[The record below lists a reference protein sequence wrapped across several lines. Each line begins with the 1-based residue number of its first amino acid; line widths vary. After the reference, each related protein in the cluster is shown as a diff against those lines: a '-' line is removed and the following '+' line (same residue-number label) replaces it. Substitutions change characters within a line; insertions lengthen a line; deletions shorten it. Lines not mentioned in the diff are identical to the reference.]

1 MNGVA
6 NVLSPLAT
14 TFSAEGFSMSLRR
27 SFAVYLSA
35 LFLTLAATSFASDE
49 ASSEERRLERLIL
62 KVNERVAAEYGV
74 LKPEA
79 ITKER
84 VFEAIEVAIERIA
97 ESDKHDRREIVQ
109 ALQRVLAE
117 ERLPDG
123 YNFYLSPT
131 SHGFKPTSLKE
142 GELSK
147 RRVTLSYYLS
157 VPVAVGRVSTQPAR
171 LWSLSQR
178 FTIVENEHDLG
189 Q

>member
-1 MNGVA
+1 MFA
-6 NVLSPLAT
+6 F
-14 TFSAEGFSMSLRR
+14 TFKAEGLIMSRQR
-27 SFAVYLSA
+27 NIAACLSV
-35 LFLTLAATSFASDE
+35 LFMTLAGSSLAADAVPSD
-49 ASSEERRLERLIL
+49 ERRLERLIL
-62 KVNERVAAEYGV
+62 QVNERVAAEYGV
-74 LKPEA
+74 LKPEP

-97 ESDKHDRREIVQ
+97 ESDKHDRREIVR

-117 ERLPDG
+117 ESLPDG

-131 SHGFKPTSLKE
+131 SHGFKPEVLKE

-157 VPVAVGRVSTQPAR
+157 VPVAVGRVTTQPAR

-189 Q
+189 E